1 MVVVAGAVLRPVP
14 PLVSALPTAAQGPA
28 AVVVVV
34 VVGTLVVLAVL
45 LPAVIAL
52 CVLTPVLLHIASPL
66 VVLPVIYGFGLRT
79 FAVRP
84 LGHLMPV
91 VPALLG
97 TAVRSPLPLALTA
110 AAPPIPPGLV
120 AALVISHLSS
130 PGCRRALRPPP
141 LLSL

>member
-14 PLVSALPTAAQGPA
+14 PLVSALPAAAQGPA

-79 FAVRP
+79 FA
-84 LGHLMPV
+84 
-91 VPALLG
+91 
-97 TAVRSPLPLALTA
+97 RSKR
-110 AAPPIPPGLV
+110 I
-120 AALVISHLSS
+120 HKHN
-130 PGCRRALRPPP
+130 
-141 LLSL
+141 